1 MGMTYSEF
9 WKDVAGVIKI
19 NQSYVCAGCGVD
31 CERTNK
37 NGLQMSVHHV
47 DGNVENNERDN
58 LIGLCSRCHLREQG
72 LLMRGRSKLLLDQR
86 GQMKMF

>member
-1 MGMTYSEF
+1 MMKLYPDD
-9 WKDVAGVIKI
+9 WKFIARVIKTH
-19 NQSYVCAGCGVD
+19 QGDVCAGCGVD
-31 CERTNK
+31 CERSNT